1 MKKVHILCFPLFLL
15 LGSCNQRSSKGHLA
29 EEGHTLARI
38 CSQRS
43 SKGHLAGKGHTYL
56 HRTEPKD
63 LLAKLPTHLQK
74 EPRLIIGRT
83 MPAYLRTPNDY
94 EKVTIASTTVF
105 IPKSRGTCYVEG
117 DGFTDSIEQGIQA
130 YCKNKGVAYTGWV
143 RINALESGQVALRTH
158 DVTVDLEDGGDK
170 SSDAPHVQ
178 KDAWDPATVQ
188 QIKKHGQKFGAIV
201 FERVSTLPLY
211 WDAYLQKLASHKDQH
226 CYKFPDP
233 VRYRYPM
240 GGNRDLLKAHY
251 DQGYHFYVPVIKT
264 TLPEALPNASTAAP
278 PTAYPDPTLV
288 TTVLPSVLNPGKIPT
303 LKDRLD
309 AQAPS
314 NTETTNILKAY
325 YDLLA
330 PGGLFVFMSASSGV
344 NRHGGCMFEYKGER
358 YSPFQDLDDPNMQA
372 VYQSLLARAGFTEIK
387 FKKDLYYTE
396 DVLFIV
402 AKKP

>member
-15 LGSCNQRSSKGHLA
+15 LG
-29 EEGHTLARI
+29 I

-43 SKGHLAGKGHTYL
+43 SKGHLAEEGHTYL

-94 EKVTIASTTVF
+94 EKVTIASATVF
-105 IPKSRGTCYVEG
+105 IPKSRGTCYFEAHRV
-117 DGFTDSIEQGIQA
+117 TDSIEQGIQA
-130 YCKNKGVAYTGWV
+130 YCKNKGVAYTGCV
-143 RINALESGQVALRTH
+143 RINALKSGQVALRTH
-158 DVTVDLEDGGDK
+158 DVTVDLEDEWL
-170 SSDAPHVQ
+170 SSDVPHVQ

-188 QIKKHGQKFGAIV
+188 QIKEHGQKFGAIV

-211 WDAYLQKLASHKDQH
+211 WDAYFQELTSHKDQH
-226 CYKFPDP
+226 FYKFPDP
-233 VRYRYPM
+233 PAKNKYSIRS
-240 GGNRDLLKAHY
+240 NRDLLKAHY
-251 DQGYHFYVPVIKT
+251 DQGYHFYVPMIKT
-264 TLPEALPNASTAAP
+264 TLPEAFPNASTAAP

-288 TTVLPSVLNPGKIPT
+288 TTTVLPSVPNPEKIPT
-303 LKDRLD
+303 
-309 AQAPS
+309 
-314 NTETTNILKAY
+314 TTNILKAY
-325 YDLLA
+325 YDLLV
-330 PGGLFVFMSASSGV
+330 PGGLFVFMSESSGF
-344 NRHGGCMFEYKGER
+344 NRHGGCVFEYKGKR

-402 AKKP
+402 AKKPYH

>member
-15 LGSCNQRSSKGHLA
+15 LG
-29 EEGHTLARI
+29 I

-43 SKGHLAGKGHTYL
+43 SKGHLAEEGHTYL

-94 EKVTIASTTVF
+94 EKVTIAGTTVF
-105 IPKSRGTCYVEG
+105 IPKSRGTCYVEAHRV
-117 DGFTDSIEQGIQA
+117 TDSIEQGIQA
-130 YCKNKGVAYTGWV
+130 YCKNKGVACTGWV

-233 VRYRYPM
+233 PAKDEYSIRS
-240 GGNRDLLKAHY
+240 NRDLLKAHY
-251 DQGYHFYVPVIKT
+251 DQGYHFYVPMIKT

>member
-15 LGSCNQRSSKGHLA
+15 LGSCN
-29 EEGHTLARI
+29 
-38 CSQRS
+38 QRS

-94 EKVTIASTTVF
+94 EKVTIAGTTVF

-117 DGFTDSIEQGIQA
+117 DGFTEEVSQRIAA
-130 YCKNKGVAYTGWV
+130 YCQKKGITLRGTSCTYF
-143 RINALESGQVALRTH
+143 ESGQVALRTH

-178 KDAWDPATVQ
+178 KNAWDPATVQ

-251 DQGYHFYVPVIKT
+251 DQGYHFYVPMIKT
-264 TLPEALPNASTAAP
+264 TLPEAFPNASTAAP

-344 NRHGGCMFEYKGER
+344 NRHGGCVFEYKGKR